1 MVGDK
6 IVTPGAIVTLVLKLR
21 NSNATIKENDDQDED
36 EDDDQEELLDDG
48 AKANS
53 NDKNGTL
60 PFAHAPYYPGVSQY
74 NMNTC
79 ACIDIIFY

>member
-21 NSNATIKENDDQDED
+21 NSNATIKESENEADDDDEH
-36 EDDDQEELLDDG
+36 DDQEELLDEG
-48 AKANS
+48 GKAKS

-60 PFAHAPYYPGVSQY
+60 PFAHAPYYPGVSHYQ
-74 NMNTC
+74 
-79 ACIDIIFY
+79 IK

>member
-21 NSNATIKENDDQDED
+21 NVNATIKEDDQADDED
-36 EDDDQEELLDDG
+36 EHDDQEELLDEG
-48 AKANS
+48 GKVKS

-60 PFAHAPYYPGVSQY
+60 PCAHAPYYPGVS
-74 NMNTC
+74 
-79 ACIDIIFY
+79 